1 MAAQKP
7 ATMASTAQRNGQGK
21 ALRTAMRGALT
32 VKRRINNRSRIGEF
46 SASKSKQPPE
56 LAFGRLL
63 EMTRD

>member
-1 MAAQKP
+1 
-7 ATMASTAQRNGQGK
+7 
-21 ALRTAMRGALT
+21 MRGALT